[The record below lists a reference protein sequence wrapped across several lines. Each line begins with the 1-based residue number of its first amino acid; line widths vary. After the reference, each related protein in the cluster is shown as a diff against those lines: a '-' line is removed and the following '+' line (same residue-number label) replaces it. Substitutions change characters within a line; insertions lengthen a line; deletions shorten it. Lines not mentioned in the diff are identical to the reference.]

1 VKLAMRARKSALTRR
16 EAFRGALSTVASL
29 GLVALALVSL
39 VWAGDADAA
48 AKKSR
53 QSSTAS
59 TGKVYRWVDNEGVVH
74 FGDQIP
80 PEYAP
85 IDRQVLNQQGITVGT
100 EQGTVTEEERA
111 AERQAS
117 AEKDASRAAAQR
129 DEVLLNT
136 YLSVEE
142 IEVLRDRRIGLIED
156 EISVTT
162 NYLHSLKDNLARLQ
176 AEAGKFKP
184 YSTDPDAEQIDEK
197 LAKELSDTV
206 DSIALYEKTLED
218 ARARQNQVTMAFEAD
233 ISRFKE
239 LKSPQ

>member
-1 VKLAMRARKSALTRR
+1 MGSAMRMRVARESRR
-16 EAFRGALSTVASL
+16 KARAGIAVLA
-29 GLVALALVSL
+29 VALFSL
-39 VWAGDADAA
+39 AVFAPGSADFAHAA
-48 AKKSR
+48 TKKSGH
-53 QSSTAS
+53 SSS

-85 IDRQVLNQQGITVGT
+85 LDRQVLNQLGIAVRT

-111 AERQAS
+111 AERQAT
-117 AEKDASRAAAQR
+117 AEKDATLAAAHR

-156 EISVTT
+156 EITVTT
-162 NYLHSLKDNLARLQ
+162 NYLQSLRENLAQLQ
-176 AEAGKFKP
+176 AEASKFKP
-184 YSTDPDAEQIDEK
+184 YSTDPDAEPIDEK

-206 DSIALYEKTLED
+206 DSIALYEKTLAD
-218 ARARQNQVTMAFEAD
+218 TRMRQDQVVMAFEAD
-233 ISRFKE
+233 ISRFRE
-239 LKSPQ
+239 LKSPTR

>member
-1 VKLAMRARKSALTRR
+1 MATLGVAMLAL
-16 EAFRGALSTVASL
+16 LSL
-29 GLVALALVSL
+29 G
-39 VWAGDADAA
+39 WAGSTDAA
-48 AKKSR
+48 TRKSR
-53 QSSTAS
+53 QSSSTS
-59 TGKVYRWVDNEGVVH
+59 TGKVYRWVDNDGVVH

-162 NYLHSLKDNLARLQ
+162 NYLHSLKDNLAQLQ
-176 AEAGKFKP
+176 AEAAKFKP

-218 ARARQNQVTMAFEAD
+218 ARMRQSQVTMAFEAD

-239 LKSPQ
+239 LKAPRQ

>member
-1 VKLAMRARKSALTRR
+1 V
-16 EAFRGALSTVASL
+16 ALSAVAPL
-29 GLVALALVSL
+29 GVVVLALLSL
-39 VWAGDADAA
+39 AWAGSADAA
-48 AKKSR
+48 TKKSR

-100 EQGTVTEEERA
+100 EQGIVTEEERA

-162 NYLHSLKDNLARLQ
+162 NYLHSLKDNLAQLQ
-176 AEAGKFKP
+176 AEAGKFRP
-184 YSTDPDAEQIDEK
+184 YSADPDAEQIDEK

-218 ARARQNQVTMAFEAD
+218 ARMRQSQVTMAFEAD

-239 LKSPQ
+239 LKAPH